1 MPTAFPNVHW
11 ISYGRRSLQ
20 RLGHLKL
27 VSALANR
34 SGTTTLE
41 GLTLAF
47 EAAVSTKLTIPPD
60 QSSRVIQ
67 YVSEQAIRERIKL
80 RDSKPPEKIEAQ
92 DLYLSN
98 PVLPSRSGAITGEI
112 VRKGYRHTVHV
123 EIPTWGVCT
132 SLVRKQNYSLT
143 DRGRA
148 VLALAPDVLGLF
160 RSYDTTRNPFDMSTA
175 ERAFFL
181 YVILESDG
189 DVIASLYRRL
199 LSRDGFTRGEAG
211 EATADSLAEL
221 RTDRLMKRSSGKAR
235 EAVRKMRE
243 IEKAIED
250 ADPKSMG
257 PRESFATPRTEPLV
271 DCGVL
276 RKPNGR
282 DYVYD
287 FTPGGKRFLSTLIE
301 SPSATSFIDERL
313 GGATSD
319 LFEAT
324 TTMKD
329 ESTILRYVARGYKM
343 IRRGLGYLSLR
354 ELSALAI
361 ALAADEGVGG
371 IELKDIEASIL
382 DAARSRGATAV
393 RVTKSR
399 GVGSFQARFS
409 QAILEE
415 WA

>member
-1 MPTAFPNVHW
+1 MGREAERDGSFLQAECLRAANRCRIKPVPAEFPNVHW

-41 GLTLAF
+41 GLTVAF

-60 QSSRVIQ
+60 QSSNVIQ
-67 YVSEQAIRERIKL
+67 YVREQAIRKKRIKL
-80 RDSKPPEKIEAQ
+80 QDSKPPEKIEAQ
-92 DLYLSN
+92 DLYLSD
-98 PVLPSRSGAITGEI
+98 PMLPSRSGAVTGEI

-123 EIPTWGVCT
+123 EIPTWGVYM

-160 RSYDTTRNPFDMSTA
+160 RSYDATRNPFDMSTA

-211 EATADSLAEL
+211 DATADSLAEL
-221 RTDRLMKRSSGKAR
+221 RTDRLKKRSSGRAL
-235 EAVRKMRE
+235 EAVRKMRA
-243 IEKAIED
+243 IEKAIDD
-250 ADPKSMG
+250 ADPKRLG
-257 PRESFATPRTEPLV
+257 PRESFATHRTEPLV

-276 RKPNGR
+276 RKPNGG
-282 DYVYD
+282 DWAYD

-313 GGATSD
+313 GGAISD

-324 TTMKD
+324 TTVKD
-329 ESTILRYVARGYKM
+329 DFTIL
-343 IRRGLGYLSLR
+343 
-354 ELSALAI
+354 
-361 ALAADEGVGG
+361 
-371 IELKDIEASIL
+371 
-382 DAARSRGATAV
+382 
-393 RVTKSR
+393 
-399 GVGSFQARFS
+399 
-409 QAILEE
+409 
-415 WA
+415 